1 MEVIFNNNDAVE
13 RRVLGTITK
22 TYEIVETTTYRL
34 KERQV
39 ETDIILRH
47 EEKPMTKTERY
58 LEIVKKTEEIEINK

>member
-13 RRVLGTITK
+13 RKVLGTITK
-22 TYEIVETTTYRL
+22 TYEIVETTTYSL

-39 ETDIILRH
+39 ETDVILRH

>member
-13 RRVLGTITK
+13 RKVLGTITK
-22 TYEIVETTTYRL
+22 TYEIVETTTYSL

>member
-1 MEVIFNNNDAVE
+1 MEIIFNNNDAVE
-13 RRVLGTITK
+13 RKVLGTITK
-22 TYEIVETTTYRL
+22 TYEIVETTTYSL

-39 ETDIILRH
+39 EMDIILRH

>member
-1 MEVIFNNNDAVE
+1 MEIIFNNNDAVE
-13 RRVLGTITK
+13 RKVLGTITK
-22 TYEIVETTTYRL
+22 TYEIVETTTYSL

>member
-1 MEVIFNNNDAVE
+1 MEVIFNNNYAVE
-13 RRVLGTITK
+13 RKVLGTITK
-22 TYEIVETTTYRL
+22 TYEIVETTTYSL

-39 ETDIILRH
+39 EMDIILRH

>member
-1 MEVIFNNNDAVE
+1 MELIFNDNDAVE
-13 RRVLGTITK
+13 RKVLGTITK
-22 TYEIVETTTYRL
+22 TYEIVETTTYSL
-34 KERQV
+34 KVRQV